1 MSQISPENC
10 ADLSRPA
17 ASSQSGSREQLMEG
31 LRRQLSRWQAKDAAD
46 EAVFSCGAEAVDRLL
61 PGGGLRHGML
71 IEWVG
76 AQKNSRAGERQSGR
90 SYYSTALPLCCSS
103 TATLGLLAAREACRG
118 GGVLVVVD
126 RARTFY
132 PPAAAAW
139 GIDLERLIVVHP
151 QNARDELW
159 AAVQAL
165 RSPVVA
171 ALWASI
177 ERLDSRAFRRLQLAA
192 EAGRTLGALVRPAA
206 ARGQPT
212 WADVRLE
219 IGPLSVVR
227 CIRTTDH
234 GPRTTDHGRR
244 VQVRIVHCRGGRA
257 GGLATLQIDDVA
269 RTVQLSS
276 THDAHSLPVVTELA
290 DSASR
295 SLSARA

>member
-31 LRRQLSRWQAKDAAD
+31 LRRQLSRWRAKDTAD
-46 EAVFSCGAEAVDRLL
+46 EAVFSCGAEAIDRLL

-76 AQKNSRAGERQSGR
+76 AQENSRAGERQSGR
-90 SYYSTALPLCCSS
+90 SYCSTALPLCCSS
-103 TATLGLLAAREACRG
+103 TATLGLLAAREACRE

-126 RARTFY
+126 RAQTFY

-151 QNARDELW
+151 QNGRDELW

-171 ALWASI
+171 ALWANI

-192 EAGRTLGALVRPAA
+192 EAGRTLGALVRPSGT
-206 ARGQPT
+206 RGQPT

-219 IGPLSVVR
+219 VGNFGFRISDFGLNSANPQSA
-227 CIRTTDH
+227 IRN
-234 GPRTTDHGRR
+234 PK
-244 VQVRIVHCRGGRA
+244 
-257 GGLATLQIDDVA
+257 
-269 RTVQLSS
+269 SF
-276 THDAHSLPVVTELA
+276 
-290 DSASR
+290 SASCASSHR
-295 SLSARA
+295 SLSRRAC

>member
-1 MSQISPENC
+1 
-10 ADLSRPA
+10 
-17 ASSQSGSREQLMEG
+17 
-31 LRRQLSRWQAKDAAD
+31 
-46 EAVFSCGAEAVDRLL
+46 
-61 PGGGLRHGML
+61 ML
-71 IEWVG
+71 IEWLG
-76 AQKNSRAGERQSGR
+76 ASG
-90 SYYSTALPLCCSS
+90 
-103 TATLGLLAAREACRG
+103 ATTLSVLAAREACRE
-118 GGVLVVVD
+118 GGVLVVAD

-151 QNARDELW
+151 QTARDELW

-192 EAGRTLGALVRPAA
+192 EGGRTLGALVRPAG

-212 WADVRLE
+212 WADIRLE
-219 IGPLSVVR
+219 VGPSSVVR
-227 CIRTTDH
+227 SSLHSNH
-234 GPRTTDHGRR
+234 GPRTTDHGRH
-244 VQVRIVHCRGGRA
+244 VQVRLVHCRGGRA
-257 GGLATLQIDDVA
+257 GGWAGLEIDDVA

-276 THDAHSLPVVTELA
+276 THDAHPLPVVTELA
-290 DSASR
+290 DSAIH